1 MVIKIYHTLIVKISK
16 VTIFE
21 ILHTKSHLIQQ
32 LSIKIIT
39 RYWEIFK
46 HIHVCIILLSEF
58 HVYCLKPWIDDHQ
71 SCPVCRK
78 QIGKETYL
86 SNLSVGLNNA

>member
-32 LSIKIIT
+32 LSIKDNHKVLGNFQTYTYTCI
-39 RYWEIFK
+39 
-46 HIHVCIILLSEF
+46 IILLSEF
-58 HVYCLKPWIDDHQ
+58 HVNCLKPWIDDHQ

-86 SNLSVGLNNA
+86 SI